1 MSDAAD
7 AFENSAALLFF
18 NATTWDGVAEN
29 DTTSPVTNW
38 ALSLHTSSAGDAGN
52 QQTNEI
58 GYTSYAR
65 ITKAR
70 TSGGFTVSAGV
81 TTLASNGDFPA
92 GTGGSGTA
100 SHMGL
105 GTLTTGTGTLYLH
118 GAISPSIVCG
128 DGVTPRLTTATSF
141 SIA

>member
-7 AFENSAALLFF
+7 SFENSALLLFF

-29 DTTSPVTNW
+29 DSTSPATEW
-38 ALSLHTSSAGDAGN
+38 DLGLHTSSPGDSGN
-52 QQTNEI
+52 QTTNEI

-65 ITKAR
+65 EQVNR
-70 TSGGFTVSAGV
+70 NSGGFTVSGNA
-81 TTLASNGDFPA
+81 ASLTANVDFTA

-105 GTLTTGTGTLYLH
+105 GTDASGTGTLYLF
-118 GAISPSIVCG
+118 GTVTPNIVCG
-128 DGVTPRLTTATSF
+128 DGVTPRLTTSTQF
-141 SIA
+141 TLD